1 LGTGVPV
8 KLSIGDVAV
17 DLTWIL
23 ATGSNGVSVFFVLSG
38 FLLYRHWLETTA
50 TVSPFASAAKFYLR
64 RVLRILPAFAFFTA
78 VYLALVAL
86 FGKHPSGA
94 PLTSLN
100 FLLNITFL
108 SPLVAWF
115 GGTAVSSLDIVPGT
129 WSLNAEV
136 WFYILMPALAAILV
150 PLPARWI
157 WLLALSLVAP
167 LYRASLG
174 AEPPFLLRFILP
186 GVVDAFLFGMVVAD
200 LSARGWIGKFAGL
213 GFPFG
218 AVWYV
223 GTCAGVSPFPIDWA
237 TQIPAASALMIVGLV
252 APGDWP
258 WQRWFSGRTIVSIG
272 RISYSM
278 FLSNVL
284 VAWYI
289 VLPIWR
295 ACGLES
301 SGSLLL
307 MNFLLGYPVLHLIS
321 MAGFRWI
328 EAPFLGR
335 NPTSPRA
342 VILPALAIGVAVLAV
357 SLLPPLFV
365 ALARGDISMEE
376 VARRLSRSPPVWQP
390 LHIVGRPVVNSETG
404 NSALVVEQ
412 PTPNQ
417 IRMFYPGGDTG
428 NRWIAVVL
436 PVDPTALVGGRTLS
450 LTANLSTTLAS
461 NMEGCL
467 GIYNGREDAC
477 TKVTMRDSG
486 SFSVETRMAQNGSAH
501 FHFSFFPRP
510 NAGPFEATLSDIT
523 VQQERR

>member
-1 LGTGVPV
+1 
-8 KLSIGDVAV
+8 
-17 DLTWIL
+17 
-23 ATGSNGVSVFFVLSG
+23 
-38 FLLYRHWLETTA
+38 
-50 TVSPFASAAKFYLR
+50 
-64 RVLRILPAFAFFTA
+64 
-78 VYLALVAL
+78 
-86 FGKHPSGA
+86 
-94 PLTSLN
+94 
-100 FLLNITFL
+100 
-108 SPLVAWF
+108 
-115 GGTAVSSLDIVPGT
+115 
-129 WSLNAEV
+129 
-136 WFYILMPALAAILV
+136 
-150 PLPARWI
+150 
-157 WLLALSLVAP
+157 
-167 LYRASLG
+167 
-174 AEPPFLLRFILP
+174 
-186 GVVDAFLFGMVVAD
+186 
-200 LSARGWIGKFAGL
+200 
-213 GFPFG
+213 
-218 AVWYV
+218 
-223 GTCAGVSPFPIDWA
+223 
-237 TQIPAASALMIVGLV
+237 
-252 APGDWP
+252 
-258 WQRWFSGRTIVSIG
+258 
-272 RISYSM
+272 
-278 FLSNVL
+278 
-284 VAWYI
+284 
-289 VLPIWR
+289 
-295 ACGLES
+295 
-301 SGSLLL
+301 
-307 MNFLLGYPVLHLIS
+307 